1 MGDNEM
7 DFDEIKKLYH
17 ISENVGYTQRTISKA
32 PAKIAKLPEVLTEY
46 YSQLGKHSGLN
57 HAHYDFYAPGQLAF
71 LVYGEY
77 LCFCRSKGEEL
88 FWYIDMEKLES
99 ENPPVFRRY
108 VNGSV
113 VHDELD
119 SNTLEEFLYVIAYW
133 QALFWLPY
141 NSRGSVMCT
150 FQQIERIQRK
160 FQSKQHKLS
169 KWPQFYGNKNDEVI
183 CICKEKCSA
192 QILYACASKER
203 FEEISTI
210 LF

>member
-1 MGDNEM
+1 M

-32 PAKIAKLPEVLTEY
+32 AAKFGKLPEVLTEY
-46 YSQLGKHSGLN
+46 YSQLGKHFGLN

-141 NSRGSVMCT
+141 KSSGSVMCT
-150 FQQIERIQRK
+150 F
-160 FQSKQHKLS
+160 
-169 KWPQFYGNKNDEVI
+169 
-183 CICKEKCSA
+183 ICKEKCLA
-192 QILYACASKER
+192 QILYACASEEQFK
-203 FEEISTI
+203 EIS
-210 LF
+210 LFQLSIKI